1 MIAADEVH
9 VWHIDLTLPLPPAW
23 AASLDAQE
31 QARAAR
37 FASATLQAQF
47 RRARGALR
55 AVLAHYTRR
64 DAASLALV
72 QGAYGKP
79 ALASGEVEFNLSHS
93 GSLALL
99 AVAPAGCPVG
109 IDIECMHERRTDIA
123 ALLDMVCHASEKAAI
138 ASLAGD
144 AQRHAFYA
152 LWTRKEAYIKAL
164 GLGLQVDPC
173 TVAFMPGA
181 EDSGWSVAEMAAE
194 NRGRAWQVRTLEMV
208 TGYAGSICLAR
219 GSMRMVELD
228 VAALRLKILSLIHE
242 NLVQHVKVN

>member
-1 MIAADEVH
+1 MIAAGEVH
-9 VWHIDLTLPLPPAW
+9 VWQIDLTLPLPAAW

-37 FASATLQAQF
+37 FATATLQAQF

-64 DAASLALV
+64 DAAALALV
-72 QGAYGKP
+72 PGAYGKP

-99 AVAPAGCPVG
+99 AVAPAGSPVG
-109 IDIECMHERRTDIA
+109 IDIESMHERQIDIA
-123 ALLDMVCHASEKAAI
+123 ALLDMICHHSEKAVI

-144 AQRHAFYA
+144 AQRRAFYA

-164 GLGLQVDPC
+164 GLGLQVDPR

-181 EDSGWSVAEMAAE
+181 QDDGWWVADMAE
-194 NRGRAWQVRTLEMV
+194 ESRGRAWQVCALEMASA
-208 TGYAGSICLAR
+208 YAGSICLPR
-219 GSMRMVELD
+219 GGMRTIRLD
-228 VAALRLKILSLIHE
+228 TAAL
-242 NLVQHVKVN
+242 VP